1 MILDGDKYLEPN
13 LVLWAD
19 SRKTVLLAKLTVPWE
34 SNMEWAYERK
44 LALYADL
51 NSESEDR
58 GWTCHVYPAEV
69 GCCGF
74 TGRSVIWFLTVTRVA
89 SRARRSVRRQLPD
102 TMSAWIHRCCD
113 KTPPTPP
120 PWWLLS
126 KATWAA
132 HVSKSYWNRL
142 QKETHSSSLE
152 WGMPSSVVNN
162 KPSFFPVSKDSLQ

>member
-44 LALYADL
+44 LALYGDL
-51 NSESEDR
+51 NSQSEDR

-113 KTPPTPP
+113 KTPPPP
-120 PWWLLS
+120 HPGG
-126 KATWAA
+126 
-132 HVSKSYWNRL
+132 
-142 QKETHSSSLE
+142 SSLRLL
-152 WGMPSSVVNN
+152 GLPMYLNPTGIG
-162 KPSFFPVSKDSLQ
+162 SKRRRIPAH